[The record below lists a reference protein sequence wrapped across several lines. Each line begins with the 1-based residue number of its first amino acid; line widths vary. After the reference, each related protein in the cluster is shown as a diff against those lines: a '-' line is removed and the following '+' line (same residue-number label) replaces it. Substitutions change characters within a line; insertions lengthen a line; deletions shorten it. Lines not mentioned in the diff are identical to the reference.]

1 MQCNPPDD
9 LPLRVRTMQIIDAAL
24 VMGLLSFLLIVT
36 VILPGKPVA
45 LGVLPLLT
53 LIALGFAAAMIVVRV
68 IVVNIVTIAG
78 RRRIGPPDATGRPTA
93 GARDGTT
100 EQLLALYQ
108 TRMIV
113 GAACLKGPRFFFDHV
128 YDRAFALVAG
138 RGDRL
143 DSRHC
148 RAFSHAA
155 RTSPISC
162 NSRFHRWKKRNTRC
176 LP

>member
-1 MQCNPPDD
+1 MQYNPPDD

-113 GAACLKGPRFFFDHV
+113 GAACLEGPAFFLLITYMTEHSPWS
-128 YDRAFALVAG
+128 L
-138 RGDRL
+138 
-143 DSRHC
+143 
-148 RAFSHAA
+148 AA
-155 RTSPISC
+155 AIVLILGIAAHFPTQQRIADFVQQQISQMEEE
-162 NSRFHRWKKRNTRC
+162 KY
-176 LP
+176 